1 MSEFTPDEIE
11 GIVKAMSPKKLSE
24 EEKSK
29 VPLRPPGSYG
39 KITKVA
45 FSPLLGETP
54 RPLAELSGKELSALE
69 DLKAHIEVVFGSTT
83 LTLKELAGLEKGT
96 LLPFNE
102 LCDDL
107 VDIFV
112 NGSKIGRGEIV
123 AVDNRFGVKIVSFT
137 KN

>member
-1 MSEFTPDEIE
+1 MREFTPDEIE
-11 GIVKAMSPKKLSE
+11 GIVKAMSQKQLTQ

-39 KITKVA
+39 KIARIA
-45 FSPLLGETP
+45 FTPLPGETP
-54 RPLAELSGKELSALE
+54 RPLEALSCKAKSELE
-69 DLKAHIEVVFGSTT
+69 DLKADIEVVFGKAT
-83 LTLKELAGLEKGT
+83 LTLKELGALEKGT
-96 LLPFNE
+96 LLPLDE

-123 AVDNRFGVKIVSFT
+123 AVDNHFGVKIVSFT

>member
-11 GIVKAMSPKKLSE
+11 GIVKAMSPKKLTE

-45 FSPLLGETP
+45 FSPLLGDTP
-54 RPLAELSGKELSALE
+54 PPLTEVSSKKLAELE

-112 NGSKIGRGEIV
+112 NGSKIARGEVV
-123 AVDNRFGVKIVSFT
+123 AVDNHFGVKIVSFT